1 MMKMT
6 RVGMVLGLVALVI
19 GMSSCKKC
27 YQCTALDEDQVAAYA
42 YPEICGS
49 KGDFGNYQERCESEF
64 GSFEDFTCSCAEV
77 K

>member
-1 MMKMT
+1 MK
-6 RVGMVLGLVALVI
+6 RVAIILGLTALVI

-27 YQCTALDEDQVAAYA
+27 YQCTALDEDQVAAYS

-49 KGDFGNYQERCESEF
+49 KGDYDNYQERCEVEF
-64 GSFEDFTCSCAEV
+64 GAFEDFTCSCAEV